1 MHSKLYTVFPFKF
14 QRDVHLLNNHLTQG
28 KYHFFSV
35 KYTYIDPQPI
45 PGEGDKKEEILA
57 ETSPC

>member
-57 ETSPC
+57 ET

>member
-1 MHSKLYTVFPFKF
+1 M
-14 QRDVHLLNNHLTQG
+14 LNNHLTQG

-35 KYTYIDPQPI
+35 KYTYIDLQPI
-45 PGEGDKKEEILA
+45 AGEGDKKEEILA